1 MSRIEPASDF
11 APSPARPKETS
22 FTGSSRLPE
31 VTRPEMDAGNPEL
44 VEAVYAALKSVR
56 DPEIPVSLVDL
67 GLIYEIAARKDGL
80 VYIEMT
86 LTTPSCPV
94 AGSLPGQVQQTAAS
108 VPGASIVL
116 VKLVWSPSWTQDR
129 MTDEAKLELGL
140 F

>member
-11 APSPARPKETS
+11 APAPASPEEPS
-22 FTGSSRLPE
+22 VTGSSRLPQ
-31 VTRPEMDAGNPEL
+31 VTRPEMDEGNPEL

-56 DPEIPVSLVDL
+56 DPEIPVNLVDL

-86 LTTPSCPV
+86 LTTPACPV

-116 VKLVWSPSWTQDR
+116 VKLVWSPTWTQDR

-140 F
+140 L